1 MSSFSLENAYEA
13 DYQMQNFV
21 SKISK
26 FLSSSQEYQHDQ
38 QNNFQN
44 QIQIVLIF
52 FNQNSDSDWYVSKYS
67 VSDKMIHEAMNSAAI
82 SAERAAAVWENEDR

>member
-1 MSSFSLENAYEA
+1 MSETFLSSFSLKDAYEA
-13 DYQMQNFV
+13 DCQMQNSV

-26 FLSSSQEYQHDQ
+26 FLFLNQKYQHDQ

-52 FNQNSDSDWYVSKYS
+52 LNQNQNSDYLKSDSSQHDRYS
-67 VSDKMIHEAMNSAAI
+67 HHQN
-82 SAERAAAVWENEDR
+82 